1 MAKPTK
7 SVRKESDDLIFAV
20 CELFFKRIISDAGE
34 KDPTDKKTG
43 KKGRRPRPVWQKKSP
58 RNSDVLI

>member
-43 KKGRRPRPVWQKKSP
+43 KKGRRPRTG
-58 RNSDVLI
+58 